1 MYAGENPTAIKS
13 MKWFSQALMKLMTEM
28 PYKNIVIR
36 MLCREAGLSRQ
47 TFYNLFEDK
56 DQVLQY
62 YLESTAMEQFDRI
75 EGKENLEIRDFV
87 KAFTKYVYQ
96 QDQLIK
102 LIAENHQE
110 SILQRAISNS
120 IHLIEVRH
128 ASNEQD
134 RYGTAFLSGGL
145 TQIIMCWIYEKERIP
160 VDELMDMIDQIISGN
175 YYRLEVEDCAYSAAG
190 IGQQMSSSKRI

>member
-1 MYAGENPTAIKS
+1 MYAGGNPTAIKS

-28 PYKNIVIR
+28 PYKDIAIR
-36 MLCREAGLSRQ
+36 MLCREAGLARQ

-56 DQVLQY
+56 ERVLQY

-87 KAFTKYVYQ
+87 KAFTEYVYH
-96 QDQLIK
+96 QDQIMK
-102 LIAENHQE
+102 LIAENHLE
-110 SILQRAISNS
+110 STLQMAISNS
-120 IHLIEVRH
+120 IHRIAVRH

-145 TQIIMCWIYEKERIP
+145 TQIIMCWIYEKERVP

-175 YYRLEVEDCAYSAAG
+175 YYRLEVEDCAYSATG
-190 IGQQMSSSKRI
+190 IGQQMISSQRI